1 MLIQNDDKMNRFF
14 VILFL
19 ISNYLFA
26 QLENNILF
34 KVNDSLVYVDEF
46 NRVYNKNI
54 DLIDEN
60 NQKDFE
66 SYLELF
72 INYKLKLAEAY
83 DLGLQNDPKYKSELN
98 KYVKQLQ
105 NTYLTDRETEDKF
118 LREAYER
125 TKYEVN
131 VSHVL
136 IRIDEND
143 NDTIDVYNKLNNL
156 RGPFLNSS
164 INDFKNSNL
173 ENEELIIENL
183 GYFSAFKMIYKF
195 ENMAYNTSV
204 GEVSMPFRSRF
215 GFHILK
221 VNDKRPSLGEV
232 TVGHIM
238 TYKNKPNAF
247 ERITN
252 ISDSL
257 NNGVSFEYLAKK
269 YSDDKNSS
277 FKGGRLNPFSS
288 GQINSIPFE
297 NAAFELDKKNNI
309 SKPIETKYGWHII
322 KFYSKKNLQKFD
334 EIKYELLNKLKK
346 SSRFSMV
353 SDSFY
358 DFLINRYGL
367 NFQNNNLDYFISI
380 LDPSYFKGEWVIPES
395 IDEEKILI
403 KILDRNLK
411 FIDFATFL
419 EDNQRKTSVTPYQK
433 LISDQYKS
441 FIKYNALE
449 VYKNNLE
456 SENSDYKYVI
466 KEYREGLLLFNL
478 MQDKIW
484 TVRDSDST
492 KLKRYF
498 DDNKNKYSSFEDERG
513 KVIGDFQQYQE
524 EIWINSLKSKHKLTI
539 NKRAVKRLKKEYN

>member
-1 MLIQNDDKMNRFF
+1 MLIQNDGKMNRFF
-14 VILFL
+14 IILFL

-26 QLENNILF
+26 QLENNVLF

-46 NRVYNKNI
+46 NRVYNKNL

-83 DLGLQNDPKYKSELN
+83 EIGLQNDPKYKSELN
-98 KYVKQLQ
+98 KYIKQLQ

-118 LREAYER
+118 LNEAYER
-125 TKYEVN
+125 TKSEVN

-136 IRIDEND
+136 IRIDENE
-143 NDTIDVYNKLNNL
+143 NDTLKIYNKLNAL
-156 RGPFLNSS
+156 RGAFSNLPV
-164 INDFKNSNL
+164 NDFKNKYQNDQ
-173 ENEELIIENL
+173 ELIIENL

-204 GEVSMPFRSRF
+204 GEVSMPFRTRF

-252 ISDSL
+252 ILDSL

-322 KFYSKKNLQKFD
+322 KFYSKKNVKKFD
-334 EIKYELLNKLKK
+334 EIKYELLNKLKR
-346 SSRFSMV
+346 SSRFSIV

-358 DFLINRYGL
+358 DFLINRYGISY
-367 NFQNNNLDYFISI
+367 QNNNLDYFISI
-380 LDPSYFKGEWVIPES
+380 LNPSYFKGEWSIPEL
-395 IDEEKILI
+395 INEDEILI
-403 KILDRNLK
+403 KISDRDLK
-411 FIDFATFL
+411 YIDFATFL
-419 EDNQRKTSVTPYQK
+419 EDNQRKSTAVPYQK

-441 FIKYNALE
+441 FVQYNALE
-449 VYKNNLE
+449 VYKSNLE
-456 SENSDYKYVI
+456 SENSDYRYVI

-492 KLKRYF
+492 KLKMFF
-498 DDNKNKYSSFEDERG
+498 DDNKNKYSSFEDDRG
-513 KVIGDFQQYQE
+513 KVIGDFQQFQE
-524 EIWINSLKSKHKLTI
+524 ELWVKSLKSKHKLTL
-539 NKRAVKRLKKEYN
+539 NKRTIKRLKKEYN

>member
-1 MLIQNDDKMNRFF
+1 MNRFF
-14 VILFL
+14 IILLL
-19 ISNYLFA
+19 ISNFSFA

-72 INYKLKLAEAY
+72 INYKLKLAEDY
-83 DLGLQNDPKYKSELN
+83 DLGLQNDTKYKSELN

-125 TKYEVN
+125 TKHEVN

-143 NDTIDVYNKLNNL
+143 NDTINVYNKLNAL

-164 INDFKNSNL
+164 IDDFKNSHQ
-173 ENEELIIENL
+173 EDEELIIENL

-195 ENMAYNTSV
+195 ENMAYKTPV
-204 GEVSMPFRSRF
+204 GEVSLPFRSRF

-221 VNDKRPSLGEV
+221 VNDKRSSLGEV

-238 TYKNKPNAF
+238 TYKNKPNAY
-247 ERITN
+247 ERISN
-252 ISDSL
+252 ILDSL

-288 GQINSIPFE
+288 GQINSTPFE
-297 NAAFELDKKNNI
+297 NAAFELGKKNNI

-322 KFYSKKNLQKFD
+322 KFYSKKNVQNFD

-346 SSRFSMV
+346 SSRFSIV

-358 DFLINRYGL
+358 DFLMNRYGL
-367 NFQNNNLDYFISI
+367 SYQNNNLDYFISI
-380 LDPSYFKGEWVIPES
+380 LDPSYFKGEWSIPES
-395 IDEEKILI
+395 IQEEKILI
-403 KILDRNLK
+403 KIFDKNLK
-411 FIDFATFL
+411 YIDFATFL
-419 EDNQRKTSVTPYQK
+419 EDNQRKSSITPYQK

-441 FIKYNALE
+441 FIQYNALE
-449 VYKNNLE
+449 IYKNNLE
-456 SENSDYKYVI
+456 SENSDYKFVI

-492 KLKRYF
+492 KLKMF
-498 DDNKNKYSSFEDERG
+498 FNENKNKYTSFEEERG
-513 KVIGDFQQYQE
+513 KVIGDFQQFQE
-524 EIWINSLKSKHKLTI
+524 ELWINSLKSKHKLTL
-539 NKRAVKRLKKEYN
+539 NKRTIKRLKKDYN

>member
-1 MLIQNDDKMNRFF
+1 MNRFF
-14 VILFL
+14 IVISLF
-19 ISNYLFA
+19 INSSFA

-156 RGPFLNSS
+156 RDPFLNSS
-164 INDFKNSNL
+164 FNDFKNSNL
-173 ENEELIIENL
+173 EDEELIIENL

-195 ENMAYNTSV
+195 ENMAYNTPV
-204 GEVSMPFRSRF
+204 GEVSMPFRTRF

-297 NAAFELDKKNNI
+297 NAAFELGKKNNI

-346 SSRFSMV
+346 SSRFSIV

-358 DFLINRYGL
+358 DFLMNRYGL
-367 NFQNNNLDYFISI
+367 NDQNNNLDYFISI

-419 EDNQRKTSVTPYQK
+419 EDNQRKTSVTSYQK
-433 LISDQYKS
+433 LISNQYKS
-441 FIKYNALE
+441 FVKYNALE

-492 KLKRYF
+492 KLKMYF

-524 EIWINSLKSKHKLTI
+524 ELWINSLKSKHKLTI

>member
-1 MLIQNDDKMNRFF
+1 MNRFF
-14 VILFL
+14 IILFL

-26 QLENNILF
+26 QLENNVLF

-46 NRVYNKNI
+46 NRVYNKNL

-83 DLGLQNDPKYKSELN
+83 EIGLQNDPKYKSELN
-98 KYVKQLQ
+98 KYIKQLQ

-118 LREAYER
+118 LNEAYER
-125 TKYEVN
+125 TKSEVD

-136 IRIDEND
+136 IRIDENE
-143 NDTIDVYNKLNNL
+143 NDTLKIYNKLNAL
-156 RGPFLNSS
+156 RGAFSNLPV
-164 INDFKNSNL
+164 NDFKNKYQNDQ
-173 ENEELIIENL
+173 ELIIENL

-204 GEVSMPFRSRF
+204 GEVSMPFRTRF

-252 ISDSL
+252 ILDSL

-322 KFYSKKNLQKFD
+322 KFYSKKNVKKFD
-334 EIKYELLNKLKK
+334 EIKYELLNKLKR
-346 SSRFSMV
+346 SSRFSIV

-358 DFLINRYGL
+358 DFLINRYGIGY
-367 NFQNNNLDYFISI
+367 QNNNLDYFISI
-380 LDPSYFKGEWVIPES
+380 LNPSYFKGEWSIPES
-395 IDEEKILI
+395 INEDKILV
-403 KILDRNLK
+403 KISDRDLK
-411 FIDFATFL
+411 YIDFATFL
-419 EDNQRKTSVTPYQK
+419 EDNQRKSTAVPYQK

-441 FIKYNALE
+441 FVQYNALE
-449 VYKNNLE
+449 VYKSNLE
-456 SENSDYKYVI
+456 SENSDYRYVI

-492 KLKRYF
+492 KLKMFF
-498 DDNKNKYSSFEDERG
+498 DDNKNKYSSFEEDRG
-513 KVIGDFQQYQE
+513 KVIGDFQQFQE
-524 EIWINSLKSKHKLTI
+524 ELWVKSLKSKHKLTL
-539 NKRAVKRLKKEYN
+539 NKRTIKRLKKEYN

>member
-1 MLIQNDDKMNRFF
+1 MNRFF
-14 VILFL
+14 IVLSLF
-19 ISNYLFA
+19 INFSFA

-105 NTYLTDRETEDKF
+105 NTYLTDRETENKF

-164 INDFKNSNL
+164 INDFKNSHI
-173 ENEELIIENL
+173 EDEELIIENL

-195 ENMAYNTSV
+195 ENMAYKTPV
-204 GEVSMPFRSRF
+204 GEVSLPFRSRF

-221 VNDKRPSLGEV
+221 VNDKRSSLGEV

-238 TYKNKPNAF
+238 TYKNKPNAY

-252 ISDSL
+252 ILDSL
-257 NNGVSFEYLAKK
+257 NNGISFEYLAKK

-297 NAAFELDKKNNI
+297 NAAFELDKKNNV

-322 KFYSKKNLQKFD
+322 KFYSKKNVQKFD

-346 SSRFSMV
+346 SSRFSIV

-358 DFLINRYGL
+358 DFLMNRYGL
-367 NFQNNNLDYFISI
+367 NYQNNNLDYFISI
-380 LDPSYFKGEWVIPES
+380 LDPSYFKGEWSIPES
-395 IDEEKILI
+395 IDEEKTLI
-403 KILDRNLK
+403 KILDKNLK

-419 EDNQRKTSVTPYQK
+419 EDNQRKTSITPYQK
-433 LISDQYKS
+433 LISDRYKS

-456 SENSDYKYVI
+456 SENSDYKFVI

-492 KLKRYF
+492 KLKMF
-498 DDNKNKYSSFEDERG
+498 FSENKNKYTSFEEDRG

-524 EIWINSLKSKHKLTI
+524 ELWINSLKSKHKLTI
-539 NKRAVKRLKKEYN
+539 NKRTVKRLKKEYN

>member
-1 MLIQNDDKMNRFF
+1 MNRFF
-14 VILFL
+14 IILFL
-19 ISNYLFA
+19 ISNFSFA

-34 KVNDSLVYVDEF
+34 KVNDSLVYVGEF

-143 NDTIDVYNKLNNL
+143 NDTINVYNKLNTL

-164 INDFKNSNL
+164 IGDFKKSHQ
-173 ENEELIIENL
+173 EDEELIIENL

-195 ENMAYNTSV
+195 ENMAYKTPV
-204 GEVSMPFRSRF
+204 GEVSLPFRSRF

-221 VNDKRPSLGEV
+221 VNDKRSSLGEV

-238 TYKNKPNAF
+238 TYKNKPNAY
-247 ERITN
+247 ERISN
-252 ISDSL
+252 ILDSL

-288 GQINSIPFE
+288 GQINSTPFE

-322 KFYSKKNLQKFD
+322 KFYSKKNVQNFD

-346 SSRFSMV
+346 SSRFSIV

-358 DFLINRYGL
+358 DFLMNRYGL
-367 NFQNNNLDYFISI
+367 SYQNNNLDYFISI
-380 LDPSYFKGEWVIPES
+380 LDPSYFKGEWSIPES
-395 IDEEKILI
+395 IQEEKILI
-403 KILDRNLK
+403 KISDKHLK
-411 FIDFATFL
+411 YIDFATFL
-419 EDNQRKTSVTPYQK
+419 EDNQRKISVSPYQK

-441 FIKYNALE
+441 FIKSNALE
-449 VYKNNLE
+449 IYKNNLE
-456 SENSDYKYVI
+456 SENSDYKFVI

-492 KLKRYF
+492 KLKMF
-498 DDNKNKYSSFEDERG
+498 FNENKNKYTSFEEDRG
-513 KVIGDFQQYQE
+513 KVIGDFQQFQE
-524 EIWINSLKSKHKLTI
+524 ELWINSLKSKHKLTL
-539 NKRAVKRLKKEYN
+539 NKRTIKRLKKDYN

>member
-1 MLIQNDDKMNRFF
+1 MNRFF
-14 VILFL
+14 IILLL
-19 ISNYLFA
+19 ISNFSFA

-105 NTYLTDRETEDKF
+105 NTYLTDSETEDKF

-143 NDTIDVYNKLNNL
+143 NDTINVYNKLNAL

-164 INDFKNSNL
+164 IDDFKNSHQ
-173 ENEELIIENL
+173 EDEELIIENL

-195 ENMAYNTSV
+195 ENMAYKTPV
-204 GEVSMPFRSRF
+204 EEVSLPFRSRF

-221 VNDKRPSLGEV
+221 VNDKRSSLGEV

-238 TYKNKPNAF
+238 TYKNKPNAY

-252 ISDSL
+252 ILDSL

-297 NAAFELDKKNNI
+297 NAAFELGKKNNI

-322 KFYSKKNLQKFD
+322 KFYSKKNVQNFD

-346 SSRFSMV
+346 SSRFSLV

-358 DFLINRYGL
+358 DFLMNRYGL
-367 NFQNNNLDYFISI
+367 NYQNNNLDYFISI
-380 LDPSYFKGEWVIPES
+380 LDPSYFKGEWSIPES
-395 IDEEKILI
+395 IQEEKILI
-403 KILDRNLK
+403 KISDKHLK
-411 FIDFATFL
+411 YIDFATFL
-419 EDNQRKTSVTPYQK
+419 EDNQRKISVSPYQK
-433 LISDQYKS
+433 LISNQYKS
-441 FIKYNALE
+441 FIKSNALE
-449 VYKNNLE
+449 IYKNNLE
-456 SENSDYKYVI
+456 SENSDYKFVI

-492 KLKRYF
+492 KLKMF
-498 DDNKNKYSSFEDERG
+498 FNDNKNKYTSFEEDRG
-513 KVIGDFQQYQE
+513 KVIGDFQQFQE
-524 EIWINSLKSKHKLTI
+524 ELWINSLKSKHKLTL
-539 NKRAVKRLKKEYN
+539 NKRTIKRLKKDYN

>member
-1 MLIQNDDKMNRFF
+1 MNRFF
-14 VILFL
+14 IVLSLF
-19 ISNYLFA
+19 INSSFA

-105 NTYLTDRETEDKF
+105 NTYLTDRETEEKF
-118 LREAYER
+118 LKEAYER

-156 RGPFLNSS
+156 RDPFLNSS
-164 INDFKNSNL
+164 FNDFKNSNR
-173 ENEELIIENL
+173 EDEELIIENL

-195 ENMAYNTSV
+195 ENMAYNTPV
-204 GEVSMPFRSRF
+204 GEVSMPFRTRF

-297 NAAFELDKKNNI
+297 NAAFELGKKNNI

-346 SSRFSMV
+346 SSRFSIV

-358 DFLINRYGL
+358 DFLMNRYGL
-367 NFQNNNLDYFISI
+367 NDQNNNLDYFISI

-419 EDNQRKTSVTPYQK
+419 EDNQRKTSVTSYQK

-441 FIKYNALE
+441 FVKYNALE

-492 KLKRYF
+492 KLKTYF
-498 DDNKNKYSSFEDERG
+498 DNNKNKYSSFEGERG

-524 EIWINSLKSKHKLTI
+524 ELWINSLKSKHKLTI

>member
-1 MLIQNDDKMNRFF
+1 MNRFF
-14 VILFL
+14 IVLSLF
-19 ISNYLFA
+19 INFSFA

-156 RGPFLNSS
+156 RDPFLNSS
-164 INDFKNSNL
+164 INDFKNSHL
-173 ENEELIIENL
+173 EDEELIIENL

-195 ENMAYNTSV
+195 ENMAYKTPV
-204 GEVSMPFRSRF
+204 GEVSLPFRSRF

-221 VNDKRPSLGEV
+221 VNDKRSSLGEV

-238 TYKNKPNAF
+238 TYKNKPNAY

-252 ISDSL
+252 ILDSL
-257 NNGVSFEYLAKK
+257 NNGISFEYLAKK

-297 NAAFELDKKNNI
+297 NAAFELGKKNNV

-322 KFYSKKNLQKFD
+322 KFYSKKNVQKFD

-346 SSRFSMV
+346 SSRFSIV

-358 DFLINRYGL
+358 DFLMNRYGL
-367 NFQNNNLDYFISI
+367 NYQNNNLDYFISI
-380 LDPSYFKGEWVIPES
+380 LDPSYFKGEWSIPES
-395 IDEEKILI
+395 IDEEKTLI
-403 KILDRNLK
+403 KILDKNLK

-419 EDNQRKTSVTPYQK
+419 EDNQRKTSITPYQK
-433 LISDQYKS
+433 LISDRYKS

-456 SENSDYKYVI
+456 SENSDYKFVI

-492 KLKRYF
+492 KLKMF
-498 DDNKNKYSSFEDERG
+498 FSENKNKYTSFEEDRG

-524 EIWINSLKSKHKLTI
+524 ELWINSLKSKHKLTI
-539 NKRAVKRLKKEYN
+539 NKRTVKRLKKEYN

>member
-1 MLIQNDDKMNRFF
+1 MNRFF
-14 VILFL
+14 IVLSLF
-19 ISNYLFA
+19 INFSFA

-105 NTYLTDRETEDKF
+105 NTYLTDRETENKF

-164 INDFKNSNL
+164 INDFKNSHI
-173 ENEELIIENL
+173 EDEELIIENL

-195 ENMAYNTSV
+195 ENMAYKTPV
-204 GEVSMPFRSRF
+204 GEVSLPFRSRF

-221 VNDKRPSLGEV
+221 VNDKRSSLGEV

-238 TYKNKPNAF
+238 TYKNKPNAY

-252 ISDSL
+252 ILDSL
-257 NNGVSFEYLAKK
+257 NNGISFEYLAKK

-297 NAAFELDKKNNI
+297 NAAFELGKKNNI
-309 SKPIETKYGWHII
+309 SKAIETKYGWHII
-322 KFYSKKNLQKFD
+322 KFYSKKNVQKFD

-346 SSRFSMV
+346 SSRFSIV

-358 DFLINRYGL
+358 DFLMNRYGL
-367 NFQNNNLDYFISI
+367 NYQNNNLDYFISI
-380 LDPSYFKGEWVIPES
+380 LDPSYFKGEWSIPES

-403 KILDRNLK
+403 QILDKNLK

-456 SENSDYKYVI
+456 SENSDYKFVI

-492 KLKRYF
+492 KLKMF
-498 DDNKNKYSSFEDERG
+498 FSENKNKYISFEEDRG

-524 EIWINSLKSKHKLTI
+524 ELWINSLRSKHKLTI
-539 NKRAVKRLKKEYN
+539 NKRTVKRLKKEYN

>member
-1 MLIQNDDKMNRFF
+1 MNRFLI
-14 VILFL
+14 VLFL
-19 ISNYLFA
+19 ISNFSFA

-125 TKYEVN
+125 TKHEVN

-143 NDTIDVYNKLNNL
+143 NDTINVYNKLNSL

-164 INDFKNSNL
+164 IGDFKKSNQ
-173 ENEELIIENL
+173 EDEELIIENL

-195 ENMAYNTSV
+195 ENMAYKTTV
-204 GEVSMPFRSRF
+204 GEVSLPFRSRF

-221 VNDKRPSLGEV
+221 VNNKRSSLGEV

-238 TYKNKPNAF
+238 TYKNKPNAY

-252 ISDSL
+252 ILDSL

-297 NAAFELDKKNNI
+297 NAAFELGKKNNI

-322 KFYSKKNLQKFD
+322 KFYSKKNVQKFD

-346 SSRFSMV
+346 SSRFSIV

-358 DFLINRYGL
+358 DFLMNRYGL
-367 NFQNNNLDYFISI
+367 SYQNNNLDYFISI
-380 LDPSYFKGEWVIPES
+380 LDPSYFKGEWSIPES
-395 IDEEKILI
+395 IQEEKILI
-403 KILDRNLK
+403 KISDKHLK
-411 FIDFATFL
+411 YIDFATFL
-419 EDNQRKTSVTPYQK
+419 EDNQRKSSVTPYQK

-449 VYKNNLE
+449 IYKNNLE
-456 SENSDYKYVI
+456 SENSDYKFVI

-492 KLKRYF
+492 KLKMF
-498 DDNKNKYSSFEDERG
+498 FNENKNKYTSFEEDRG
-513 KVIGDFQQYQE
+513 KVIGDFQQFQE
-524 EIWINSLKSKHKLTI
+524 ELWINSLKSKHKLTL
-539 NKRAVKRLKKEYN
+539 NKRTIKRLKKDYN

>member
-1 MLIQNDDKMNRFF
+1 MNRFF
-14 VILFL
+14 IILFL
-19 ISNYLFA
+19 ISNFSFA

-125 TKYEVN
+125 TKHEVN

-143 NDTIDVYNKLNNL
+143 NDTINVYNKLNSL

-164 INDFKNSNL
+164 IGDFKNSNQ
-173 ENEELIIENL
+173 EDEELIIENL

-195 ENMAYNTSV
+195 ENMAYKTPV
-204 GEVSMPFRSRF
+204 GEVSLPFRSRF

-221 VNDKRPSLGEV
+221 VNDKRSSLGEV

-238 TYKNKPNAF
+238 TYKNKPNAY
-247 ERITN
+247 ERISN
-252 ISDSL
+252 ILDSL

-297 NAAFELDKKNNI
+297 NAAFELGKKNNI

-322 KFYSKKNLQKFD
+322 KFYSKKNVQKFD

-346 SSRFSMV
+346 SSRFSIV

-358 DFLINRYGL
+358 DFLMNRYGL
-367 NFQNNNLDYFISI
+367 SYQNNNLDYFISI
-380 LDPSYFKGEWVIPES
+380 LDPSYFKGEWSIPES
-395 IDEEKILI
+395 IQEEKILI
-403 KILDRNLK
+403 KISDKHLK
-411 FIDFATFL
+411 YIDFATFL
-419 EDNQRKTSVTPYQK
+419 EDNQRKSSVTPYQK

-449 VYKNNLE
+449 IYKNNLE
-456 SENSDYKYVI
+456 SENSDYKFVI

-492 KLKRYF
+492 KLKMF
-498 DDNKNKYSSFEDERG
+498 FNENKNKYTSFEEDRG
-513 KVIGDFQQYQE
+513 KVIGDFQQFQE
-524 EIWINSLKSKHKLTI
+524 ELWINSLKSKHKLTL
-539 NKRAVKRLKKEYN
+539 NKRTIKRLKKDYN

>member
-1 MLIQNDDKMNRFF
+1 MNRFF
-14 VILFL
+14 IVLSLF
-19 ISNYLFA
+19 INFSFA

-131 VSHVL
+131 VSHIL

-156 RGPFLNSS
+156 RDPFLNSS
-164 INDFKNSNL
+164 INDFKNSHL
-173 ENEELIIENL
+173 EDEELIIENL

-195 ENMAYNTSV
+195 ENMAYKTPV
-204 GEVSMPFRSRF
+204 GEVSLPFRSRF

-221 VNDKRPSLGEV
+221 VNDKRSSLGEV

-238 TYKNKPNAF
+238 TYKNKPNAY

-252 ISDSL
+252 ILDSL
-257 NNGVSFEYLAKK
+257 NNGISFEYLAKK

-297 NAAFELDKKNNI
+297 NAAFELGKKNNV

-322 KFYSKKNLQKFD
+322 KFYSKKNVQKFD

-346 SSRFSMV
+346 SSRFSIV

-358 DFLINRYGL
+358 DFLMNRYGL
-367 NFQNNNLDYFISI
+367 SYQNNNLDYFISI
-380 LDPSYFKGEWVIPES
+380 LDPSYFKGEWSIPES
-395 IDEEKILI
+395 IDEEKTLI
-403 KILDRNLK
+403 KILDKNLK

-419 EDNQRKTSVTPYQK
+419 EDNQRKTSITPYQK
-433 LISDQYKS
+433 LISDRYKS

-456 SENSDYKYVI
+456 SENSDYKFVI

-492 KLKRYF
+492 KLKMF
-498 DDNKNKYSSFEDERG
+498 FSENKNKYTSFEEDRG

-524 EIWINSLKSKHKLTI
+524 KLWINSLKSKHKLTI
-539 NKRAVKRLKKEYN
+539 NKRTVKRLKKEYN

>member
-1 MLIQNDDKMNRFF
+1 MNRFF
-14 VILFL
+14 IVLSLF
-19 ISNYLFA
+19 INFSFA

-346 SSRFSMV
+346 SSRFSIV

-358 DFLINRYGL
+358 DFLMNRYGL
-367 NFQNNNLDYFISI
+367 NYQNNNLDYFISI
-380 LDPSYFKGEWVIPES
+380 LDPSYFKGEWSIPES
-395 IDEEKILI
+395 IDEEKTLI
-403 KILDRNLK
+403 KILDKNLK

>member
-1 MLIQNDDKMNRFF
+1 MNRFF
-14 VILFL
+14 IVLSLF
-19 ISNYLFA
+19 INFSFA

-105 NTYLTDRETEDKF
+105 NTYLTDRETENKF

-131 VSHVL
+131 VSHIL

-164 INDFKNSNL
+164 INDFKNSHI
-173 ENEELIIENL
+173 EDEELIIENL

-195 ENMAYNTSV
+195 ENMAYKTPV
-204 GEVSMPFRSRF
+204 GEVSLPFRSRF

-221 VNDKRPSLGEV
+221 VNDKRSSLGEV

-238 TYKNKPNAF
+238 TYKNKPNAY

-252 ISDSL
+252 ILDSL
-257 NNGVSFEYLAKK
+257 NNGISFEYLAKK

-297 NAAFELDKKNNI
+297 NAAFELGKKNNI

-346 SSRFSMV
+346 SSRFSIV

-358 DFLINRYGL
+358 DFLMNRYGL
-367 NFQNNNLDYFISI
+367 NYQNNNLDYFISI
-380 LDPSYFKGEWVIPES
+380 LDPSYFKGEWSIPES
-395 IDEEKILI
+395 IDEEKTLI
-403 KILDRNLK
+403 KILDKNLK

-419 EDNQRKTSVTPYQK
+419 EDNQRKTSITPYQK
-433 LISDQYKS
+433 LISDRYKS

-456 SENSDYKYVI
+456 SENSDYKFVI

-492 KLKRYF
+492 KLKMF
-498 DDNKNKYSSFEDERG
+498 FSENKNKYTSFEEDRG

-524 EIWINSLKSKHKLTI
+524 ELWINSLKSKHKLTI
-539 NKRAVKRLKKEYN
+539 NKRTVKRLKKEYN

>member
-1 MLIQNDDKMNRFF
+1 MNRFF
-14 VILFL
+14 IVLSLF
-19 ISNYLFA
+19 INFSFA

-131 VSHVL
+131 VSHIL
-136 IRIDEND
+136 IIIDEND

-156 RGPFLNSS
+156 RDPFLNSS
-164 INDFKNSNL
+164 INDFKNSHL
-173 ENEELIIENL
+173 EDEELIIENL

-195 ENMAYNTSV
+195 ENMAYKTPV
-204 GEVSMPFRSRF
+204 GEVSLPFRSRF

-221 VNDKRPSLGEV
+221 VNDKRSSLGEV

-238 TYKNKPNAF
+238 TYKNKPNAY

-252 ISDSL
+252 ILDSL
-257 NNGVSFEYLAKK
+257 NNGISFEYLAKK

-297 NAAFELDKKNNI
+297 NAAFELGKKNNV

-322 KFYSKKNLQKFD
+322 KFYSKKNVQKFD

-346 SSRFSMV
+346 SSRFSIV

-358 DFLINRYGL
+358 DFLMNRYGL
-367 NFQNNNLDYFISI
+367 NYQNNNLDYFISI
-380 LDPSYFKGEWVIPES
+380 LDPSYFKGEWSIPES
-395 IDEEKILI
+395 IDEEKTLI
-403 KILDRNLK
+403 KILDKNLK

-419 EDNQRKTSVTPYQK
+419 EDNQRKTSITPYQK
-433 LISDQYKS
+433 LISDRYKS

-456 SENSDYKYVI
+456 SENSDYKFVI

-492 KLKRYF
+492 KLKMF
-498 DDNKNKYSSFEDERG
+498 FSENKNKYKSFEEDRG

-524 EIWINSLKSKHKLTI
+524 ELWINSLKSKHKLTI
-539 NKRAVKRLKKEYN
+539 NKRTVKRLKKEYN

>member
-1 MLIQNDDKMNRFF
+1 MNRFF
-14 VILFL
+14 IVLSLF
-19 ISNYLFA
+19 INFSFA

-105 NTYLTDRETEDKF
+105 NTYLTDRETENKF

-143 NDTIDVYNKLNNL
+143 NDTIDVYNKLNSL

-164 INDFKNSNL
+164 INDFKNSHL
-173 ENEELIIENL
+173 EDEELIIENL

-195 ENMAYNTSV
+195 ENMAYKTPV
-204 GEVSMPFRSRF
+204 GEVSLPFRSRF
-215 GFHILK
+215 GYHILK
-221 VNDKRPSLGEV
+221 VNDKRSSLGEV

-238 TYKNKPNAF
+238 TYKNKPNAY

-252 ISDSL
+252 ILDSL
-257 NNGVSFEYLAKK
+257 NNGLSFEYLAKK

-297 NAAFELDKKNNI
+297 NAAFELGKKNNV

-322 KFYSKKNLQKFD
+322 KFYSKKNVQKFD

-346 SSRFSMV
+346 SSRFSIV

-358 DFLINRYGL
+358 DFLMNRYGL
-367 NFQNNNLDYFISI
+367 NYQNNNLDYFISI
-380 LDPSYFKGEWVIPES
+380 LDPNYFKGEWSIPES

-403 KILDRNLK
+403 QILDKNLK

-456 SENSDYKYVI
+456 SENSDYKFVI

-492 KLKRYF
+492 KLKMF
-498 DDNKNKYSSFEDERG
+498 FSENKNKYTSFEEDRG

-524 EIWINSLKSKHKLTI
+524 ELWINSLKSKHKLTI
-539 NKRAVKRLKKEYN
+539 NKRTVKRLKKEYN

>member
-1 MLIQNDDKMNRFF
+1 MNRFF
-14 VILFL
+14 IILFL
-19 ISNYLFA
+19 ISNFSFA

-118 LREAYER
+118 LKEAYER
-125 TKYEVN
+125 TKHEVN

-143 NDTIDVYNKLNNL
+143 NDTINVYNKLNAL

-164 INDFKNSNL
+164 IDDFKNSHQ
-173 ENEELIIENL
+173 EDEELIIENL

-195 ENMAYNTSV
+195 ENMAYKTPV
-204 GEVSMPFRSRF
+204 GEVSLPFRSRF

-221 VNDKRPSLGEV
+221 VNDKRSSLGEV

-238 TYKNKPNAF
+238 TYKNKPNAY
-247 ERITN
+247 ERISN
-252 ISDSL
+252 ILDSL

-297 NAAFELDKKNNI
+297 NAAFELGKKNNI

-322 KFYSKKNLQKFD
+322 KFYSKKNVQKFD

-346 SSRFSMV
+346 SSRFSIV

-358 DFLINRYGL
+358 DFLMNRYGL
-367 NFQNNNLDYFISI
+367 SYQNNNLDYFISI
-380 LDPSYFKGEWVIPES
+380 LDPSYFKGEWSIPES
-395 IDEEKILI
+395 IQEEKILI
-403 KILDRNLK
+403 KISDKYLK
-411 FIDFATFL
+411 YIDFATFL
-419 EDNQRKTSVTPYQK
+419 EDNQRKSSVSPYQK

-449 VYKNNLE
+449 IYKNNLE
-456 SENSDYKYVI
+456 SENSDYKFVI

-492 KLKRYF
+492 KLKMF
-498 DDNKNKYSSFEDERG
+498 FNENKNKYTSFEEDRG
-513 KVIGDFQQYQE
+513 KVIGDFQQFQE
-524 EIWINSLKSKHKLTI
+524 ELWINSLKSKHKLTL
-539 NKRAVKRLKKEYN
+539 NKRTIKRLKKDYN

>member
-1 MLIQNDDKMNRFF
+1 MNRFF

-26 QLENNILF
+26 QLENNVLF

-136 IRIDEND
+136 IRIEEND

-173 ENEELIIENL
+173 EDEELIIENL

-204 GEVSMPFRSRF
+204 GQVSMPFRSRF

-297 NAAFELDKKNNI
+297 NAAFELGKKNNI

-346 SSRFSMV
+346 SSRFSIV

-358 DFLINRYGL
+358 DFLMNRYGL
-367 NFQNNNLDYFISI
+367 NYQNNNLDYFISI

-433 LISDQYKS
+433 LISDQYKR

-492 KLKRYF
+492 KLKMYF
-498 DDNKNKYSSFEDERG
+498 DDNKNNYSSFEDERG

-524 EIWINSLKSKHKLTI
+524 ELWINSLKSKHKLTI

>member
-1 MLIQNDDKMNRFF
+1 MNRFF
-14 VILFL
+14 IILFL
-19 ISNYLFA
+19 ISNFSFA

-125 TKYEVN
+125 TKHEVN

-143 NDTIDVYNKLNNL
+143 NDTINVYNKLNSL

-164 INDFKNSNL
+164 IGDFKKSNQ
-173 ENEELIIENL
+173 EDEELIIENL

-195 ENMAYNTSV
+195 ENMAYKTPV
-204 GEVSMPFRSRF
+204 GEVSLPFRSRF

-221 VNDKRPSLGEV
+221 VNNKRSSLGEV

-238 TYKNKPNAF
+238 TYKNKPNAY

-252 ISDSL
+252 ILDSL

-297 NAAFELDKKNNI
+297 NAAFELGKKNNI

-322 KFYSKKNLQKFD
+322 KFYSKKNVQKFD

-346 SSRFSMV
+346 SSRFSIV

-358 DFLINRYGL
+358 DFLMNRYGL
-367 NFQNNNLDYFISI
+367 SYQNNNLDYFISI
-380 LDPSYFKGEWVIPES
+380 LDPSYFKGEWSIPES
-395 IDEEKILI
+395 IQEEKILI
-403 KILDRNLK
+403 KISDKHLK
-411 FIDFATFL
+411 YIDFATFL
-419 EDNQRKTSVTPYQK
+419 EDNQRKSSVTPYQK

-449 VYKNNLE
+449 IYKNNLE
-456 SENSDYKYVI
+456 SENSDYKFVI

-492 KLKRYF
+492 KLKMF
-498 DDNKNKYSSFEDERG
+498 FNENKNKYTSFEEDRG
-513 KVIGDFQQYQE
+513 KVIGDFQQFQE
-524 EIWINSLKSKHKLTI
+524 ELWINSLKSKHKLTL
-539 NKRAVKRLKKEYN
+539 NKRTIKRLKKDYN

>member
-1 MLIQNDDKMNRFF
+1 MNRFF
-14 VILFL
+14 IVLSLF
-19 ISNYLFA
+19 INFSFA

-164 INDFKNSNL
+164 INDFKNSHI
-173 ENEELIIENL
+173 EDEELIIENL

-195 ENMAYNTSV
+195 ENMAYKTPV
-204 GEVSMPFRSRF
+204 GEVSLPFRSRF

-221 VNDKRPSLGEV
+221 VNDKRSSLGEV

-238 TYKNKPNAF
+238 TYKNKPNAY

-252 ISDSL
+252 ILDSL
-257 NNGVSFEYLAKK
+257 NNGISFEYLAKK

-297 NAAFELDKKNNI
+297 NAAFELGKKNNI

-322 KFYSKKNLQKFD
+322 KFYSKKNVQKFD

-346 SSRFSMV
+346 SSRFSIV

-358 DFLINRYGL
+358 DFLMNRYGL
-367 NFQNNNLDYFISI
+367 NYQNNNLDYFISI
-380 LDPSYFKGEWVIPES
+380 LDPSYFKGEWSIPES
-395 IDEEKILI
+395 IDEEKTLI
-403 KILDRNLK
+403 KILDKNLK

-419 EDNQRKTSVTPYQK
+419 EDNQRKTSITPYQK
-433 LISDQYKS
+433 LISDRYKS

-456 SENSDYKYVI
+456 SENSDYKFVI

-492 KLKRYF
+492 KLKMF
-498 DDNKNKYSSFEDERG
+498 FSENKNKYTSFEEDRG

-524 EIWINSLKSKHKLTI
+524 ELWINSLKSKHKLTI
-539 NKRAVKRLKKEYN
+539 NKRTVKRLKKEYN

>member
-1 MLIQNDDKMNRFF
+1 MNRFF
-14 VILFL
+14 IVLSLF
-19 ISNYLFA
+19 INFSFA

-131 VSHVL
+131 VSHIL

-164 INDFKNSNL
+164 INDFKNSHI
-173 ENEELIIENL
+173 EDEELIIENL

-195 ENMAYNTSV
+195 ENMAYKTPV
-204 GEVSMPFRSRF
+204 GEVSLPFRSRF

-221 VNDKRPSLGEV
+221 VNDKRSSLGEV

-238 TYKNKPNAF
+238 TYKNKPNAY

-252 ISDSL
+252 ILDSL
-257 NNGVSFEYLAKK
+257 NNGISFEYLAKK

-297 NAAFELDKKNNI
+297 NAAFELGKKNNV

-322 KFYSKKNLQKFD
+322 KFYSKK
-334 EIKYELLNKLKK
+334 
-346 SSRFSMV
+346 
-353 SDSFY
+353 
-358 DFLINRYGL
+358 
-367 NFQNNNLDYFISI
+367 
-380 LDPSYFKGEWVIPES
+380 
-395 IDEEKILI
+395 
-403 KILDRNLK
+403 
-411 FIDFATFL
+411 T
-419 EDNQRKTSVTPYQK
+419 
-433 LISDQYKS
+433 YKS
-441 FIKYNALE
+441 
-449 VYKNNLE
+449 
-456 SENSDYKYVI
+456 
-466 KEYREGLLLFNL
+466 L
-478 MQDKIW
+478 M
-484 TVRDSDST
+484 R
-492 KLKRYF
+492 
-498 DDNKNKYSSFEDERG
+498 
-513 KVIGDFQQYQE
+513 
-524 EIWINSLKSKHKLTI
+524 
-539 NKRAVKRLKKEYN
+539 

>member
-1 MLIQNDDKMNRFF
+1 MNRFF
-14 VILFL
+14 IILFL
-19 ISNYLFA
+19 ISNFSFA

-125 TKYEVN
+125 TKHEVN

-143 NDTIDVYNKLNNL
+143 NDTINVYNKLNAL
-156 RGPFLNSS
+156 RGQFLNSS
-164 INDFKNSNL
+164 IDDFNNSHQKD
-173 ENEELIIENL
+173 EELIIENL

-195 ENMAYNTSV
+195 ENMAYKTPV
-204 GEVSMPFRSRF
+204 GEVSLPFRSRF

-221 VNDKRPSLGEV
+221 VNDKRSSLGEV

-238 TYKNKPNAF
+238 TYKNKPNAY

-252 ISDSL
+252 ILDSL
-257 NNGVSFEYLAKK
+257 NNGISFEYLAKK

-297 NAAFELDKKNNI
+297 NAAFELGKKNNI

-322 KFYSKKNLQKFD
+322 KFYSKKNVQMFD

-346 SSRFSMV
+346 SSRFSIV
-353 SDSFY
+353 SNSFY
-358 DFLINRYGL
+358 DFLMNRYGISY
-367 NFQNNNLDYFISI
+367 QNNNLDYFISI
-380 LDPSYFKGEWVIPES
+380 LDPSYFKGEWSIPES
-395 IDEEKILI
+395 IQEEKILI
-403 KILDRNLK
+403 KISDKHLK
-411 FIDFATFL
+411 YIDFATFL
-419 EDNQRKTSVTPYQK
+419 EDNQRKSSVTPYQK

-449 VYKNNLE
+449 IYKNNLE
-456 SENSDYKYVI
+456 SENSDYKFVI

-492 KLKRYF
+492 KLKMF
-498 DDNKNKYSSFEDERG
+498 FNENKNKYTSFEEDRG
-513 KVIGDFQQYQE
+513 KVIGDFQQFQE
-524 EIWINSLKSKHKLTI
+524 ELWINSLKSKHKLTL
-539 NKRAVKRLKKEYN
+539 NKRTIKRLKKDYN

>member
-1 MLIQNDDKMNRFF
+1 MNRFF
-14 VILFL
+14 LTFFL
-19 ISNYLFA
+19 LSNFLFA

-105 NTYLTDRETEDKF
+105 NTYLTDKETENKF
-118 LREAYER
+118 LKEAYER
-125 TKYEVN
+125 TKSEVN
-131 VSHVL
+131 VSHIL

-143 NDTIDVYNKLNNL
+143 NDTIKIYNKLNSL
-156 RGPFLNSS
+156 RGAFLNSS
-164 INDFKNSNL
+164 INDFKNKHQ
-173 ENEELIIENL
+173 EDQELIIENL

-195 ENMAYNTSV
+195 ENMAYRTAV
-204 GEVSMPFRSRF
+204 REVSMPFRTRF

-252 ISDSL
+252 ILDSL

-309 SKPIETKYGWHII
+309 SNPIETKYGWHII
-322 KFYSKKNLQKFD
+322 KFYSKKNVKKFN

-346 SSRFSMV
+346 SSRFSIV
-353 SDSFY
+353 SNSFY
-358 DFLINRYGL
+358 DFLMNKYGL
-367 NFQNNNLDYFISI
+367 NYQNNNLDYFISI
-380 LDPSYFKGEWVIPES
+380 LDPGYFKGEWSIPES
-395 IDEEKILI
+395 IQEEKILI
-403 KILDRNLK
+403 KISDKHLK
-411 FIDFATFL
+411 YIDFATFL
-419 EDNQRKTSVTPYQK
+419 EDNQRKSSVTPYQK

-449 VYKNNLE
+449 IYKNNLE
-456 SENSDYKYVI
+456 SENSDYKFVI

-492 KLKRYF
+492 KLKMF
-498 DDNKNKYSSFEDERG
+498 FNENKNKYTSFEEDRG
-513 KVIGDFQQYQE
+513 KVIGDFQQFQE
-524 EIWINSLKSKHKLTI
+524 ELWINSLKSKHKLTL
-539 NKRAVKRLKKEYN
+539 NKRTIKRLKKDYN

>member
-1 MLIQNDDKMNRFF
+1 MNRFF
-14 VILFL
+14 IILFL
-19 ISNYLFA
+19 ISNFSFA

-54 DLIDEN
+54 DLIDKN

-125 TKYEVN
+125 TKHEVN

-143 NDTIDVYNKLNNL
+143 NDTINVYNKLNSL

-164 INDFKNSNL
+164 IGDFKKSNQ
-173 ENEELIIENL
+173 EDEELIIENL

-195 ENMAYNTSV
+195 ENMAYKTPV
-204 GEVSMPFRSRF
+204 GEVSLPFRSRF

-221 VNDKRPSLGEV
+221 VNNKRSSLGEV

-238 TYKNKPNAF
+238 TYKNKPNAY

-252 ISDSL
+252 ILDSL

-277 FKGGRLNPFSS
+277 FKGGRLHPFSS

-297 NAAFELDKKNNI
+297 NAAFELGKKNNI

-322 KFYSKKNLQKFD
+322 KFYSKKNVQKFD

-346 SSRFSMV
+346 SSRFSIV

-358 DFLINRYGL
+358 DFLMNRYGL
-367 NFQNNNLDYFISI
+367 SYQNNNLDYFISI
-380 LDPSYFKGEWVIPES
+380 LDPGYFKGEWSIPES
-395 IDEEKILI
+395 IQEEKILI
-403 KILDRNLK
+403 KISDKHLK
-411 FIDFATFL
+411 YIDFATFL
-419 EDNQRKTSVTPYQK
+419 EDNQRKSSVTPYQK

-449 VYKNNLE
+449 IYKNNLE
-456 SENSDYKYVI
+456 SENSDYKFVI

-492 KLKRYF
+492 KLKMF
-498 DDNKNKYSSFEDERG
+498 FNENKNKYTSFEEDRG
-513 KVIGDFQQYQE
+513 KVIGDFQQFQE
-524 EIWINSLKSKHKLTI
+524 ELWINSLKSKHKLTL
-539 NKRAVKRLKKEYN
+539 NKRTIKRLKKDYN